1 MTTDIRMGAQMGRGS
16 QAQARQ
22 NRRRVVDT
30 ASRLFREQGTEVS
43 VADLMKAAGLTHGG
57 FYKQFASKEA
67 LIGEATARAFEEHA
81 DVRAGALERHE
92 GDREAAQRAF
102 IDAYLSATHRDNA
115 ADGCPAA
122 GLAVDIAR
130 GPGDAEARRVFTE
143 QVGDTAA
150 WLATADQ
157 DGVVRLCTMV
167 GALVLARATA
177 GDPLSEDILAA
188 ARTALTGDQTT
199 P

>member
-1 MTTDIRMGAQMGRGS
+1 MGRES
-16 QAQARQ
+16 QAQAQQ
-22 NRRRVVDT
+22 NRERVVDT

-57 FYKQFASKEA
+57 FYKQFASKGA
-67 LIGEATARAFEEHA
+67 LIGEATAHAFDEHTRLRAT
-81 DVRAGALERHE
+81 ALERHA
-92 GDREAAQRAF
+92 GDHDAAQRAF
-102 IDAYLSATHRDNA
+102 IDAYLSTGHRDNA
-115 ADGCPAA
+115 ADGCPVA

-130 GPGDAEARRVFTE
+130 GHGDAEARRVFTE

-157 DGVVRLCTMV
+157 DGIARLCTMV
-167 GALVLARATA
+167 GALVLARATT
-177 GDPLSEDILAA
+177 GSPLSEDILAA
-188 ARTALTGDQTT
+188 ARAVLTGAGDQFA

>member
-1 MTTDIRMGAQMGRGS
+1 MGRGS

-22 NRRRVVDT
+22 NRLRVVDT

-67 LIGEATARAFEEHA
+67 LIGEATAHAFDEQA
-81 DVRAGALERHE
+81 DVRAAALERHA

-102 IDAYLSATHRDNA
+102 VDGYLSAAHRDNA
-115 ADGCPAA
+115 ADGCPVA
-122 GLAVDIAR
+122 GLAADIAR
-130 GPGDAEARRVFTE
+130 GHGDAEARRVFTE

-150 WLATADQ
+150 WLETADQ
-157 DGVVRLCTMV
+157 DGLARLCTMV

-177 GDPLSEDILAA
+177 GHPLSEDILAA
-188 ARTALTGDQTT
+188 ARTALTGDQSQDH
-199 P
+199 PHRE